1 MHDLNGSLL
10 QGTMTGQGRR
20 SHGDRGGSAGAGSV
34 LLRNN
39 LTVRSRSERFR
50 NAFRTRSE
58 RGRLMIMFSL
68 LWHANTRIS
77 AINIARVLLLHEL
90 RLKLSVFLVY
100 RMANKLDDRPY
111 LVFFPVLVYPF
122 KTPPVITETL
132 IVR

>member
-1 MHDLNGSLL
+1 M
-10 QGTMTGQGRR
+10 M
-20 SHGDRGGSAGAGSV
+20 
-34 LLRNN
+34 
-39 LTVRSRSERFR
+39 
-50 NAFRTRSE
+50 
-58 RGRLMIMFSL
+58 MFSL

-111 LVFFPVLVYPF
+111 LVLFPVLFYPF

-132 IVR
+132 IV

>member
-1 MHDLNGSLL
+1 
-10 QGTMTGQGRR
+10 MTGQGRR
-20 SHGDRGGSAGAGSV
+20 SHGDSGGSAGAGTV

-39 LTVRSRSERFR
+39 LTLRSRSERFR

-58 RGRLMIMFSL
+58 RGRLMMFSL
-68 LWHANTRIS
+68 LRHANTRIS
-77 AINIARVLLLHEL
+77 AINIARVVLLHEL

-111 LVFFPVLVYPF
+111 LVFFQVLVYQF

-132 IVR
+132 IVL